1 MPRQSSLDGSRD
13 ASRCEPKQGDAGG
26 GTARDG
32 HAPPVPRPFWLTKT
46 LDTLTPG
53 EWESLCDGCGR
64 CCLVKLEDEDTG
76 AILKTDIACKLLD
89 AGSCRCRSYERR
101 QEKVHDCIKLTPD
114 TVREIP
120 WLPSTC
126 AYRLVREGKPL
137 RPWHPLV
144 SGSPDTVHEAGIS
157 VRGRTGGSERTVKL
171 RDYVDHIVG
180 DDD

>member
-1 MPRQSSLDGSRD
+1 MPRQPSPDGTGD
-13 ASRCEPKQGDAGG
+13 APRSEPKQGGAAGG
-26 GTARDG
+26 DPRGLGASPD
-32 HAPPVPRPFWLTKT
+32 ARPFWLTKT
-46 LDTLTPG
+46 LDALTPG

-76 AILKTDIACKLLD
+76 AILRTDIACKLLD
-89 AGSCRCRSYERR
+89 AGSCRCRSYENR
-101 QEKVHDCIKLTPD
+101 QKKVHDCIKLTPD
-114 TVREIP
+114 AVREIP

-137 RPWHPLV
+137 LPWHPLL

-157 VRGRTGGSERTVKL
+157 VRGRTGGSERTVRL
-171 RDYVDHIVG
+171 RDYVDHIVH